1 MEDAR
6 KIYGDIIDRPHHVS
20 KKRPQMSRLNRAAQF
35 SPFAALTGY
44 DDLVRESA
52 RTTDSRIELTEDD
65 MTILN
70 DKLRLIQEN
79 LSEPPTVS
87 VVYFVPDALKSGGE
101 YKELVGR
108 VVKIRPLEQVLIME
122 DGTQIAFAD
131 IVSLNGELFDSL
143 DDSSQLTDD

>member
-6 KIYGDIIDRPHHVS
+6 RIYGDIIDRPHHVS
-20 KKRPQMSRLNRAAQF
+20 RTRPQMSRLNRAAQF

-52 RTTDSRIELTEDD
+52 RITGHKVELSEDD
-65 MTILN
+65 VNILN

-79 LSEPPTVS
+79 LSELPVIS

-108 VVKIRPLEQVLIME
+108 ALKIKPLEQVLIMD
-122 DGTQIAFAD
+122 DGTEISFDD
-131 IVSLNGELFDSL
+131 IISLSSELFNGL
-143 DDSSQLTDD
+143 DGNSQLIVD